1 MERLAKHW
9 NGVPGE
15 VVEPP
20 FLEVLNKQIHCGSYV
35 GIVMFN

>member
-15 VVEPP
+15 AVEPP
-20 FLEVLNKQIHCGSYV
+20 FLEVLNKFTV
-35 GIVMFN
+35 GLMLV